1 MPTNDT
7 PIKNYAKGSVVR
19 LKTVPGD
26 GFEIAGTPTDP
37 TGVIVRY
44 RDPLGVI
51 VVKTYNTDPEVKR
64 SGAGQYYIE
73 IPVTV
78 SGEWY
83 YRFEGTAAPQ
93 ATAESSFWVEP
104 SKF

>member
-7 PIKNYAKGSVVR
+7 PIVNFAKGSVVR
-19 LKTVPGD
+19 LRTKSTDP
-26 GFEIAGTPTDP
+26 FAIAGVATDP
-37 TGVIVRY
+37 TSVIVRY
-44 RDPLGVI
+44 RDPVGVI
-51 VVKTYNTDPEVKR
+51 VVKTYNTDPEVKK
-64 SGAGQYYIE
+64 SSTGQYYID

-78 SGEWY
+78 SGEWF

-93 ATAESSFWVEP
+93 VAAESSFWVEP